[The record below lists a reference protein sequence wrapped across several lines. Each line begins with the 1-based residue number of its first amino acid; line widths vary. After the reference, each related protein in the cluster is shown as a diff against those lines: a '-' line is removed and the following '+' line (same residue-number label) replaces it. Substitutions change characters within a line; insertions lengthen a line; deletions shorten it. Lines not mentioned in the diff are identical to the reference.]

1 MKNLSKYCSFFV
13 AFLLSFSITAQDHC
27 ATTEQEQKFLEKH
40 PEFLEESILNRQAL
54 EEFTKNFI
62 ENNQRSGYNAKNYI
76 IPVVF
81 HIIYEN
87 ETGPE
92 NISDQRIHDQIR
104 RINSDFNAYKAD
116 TSDVVQA
123 FKSII
128 GDANIQFALAQKTPQ
143 GNPTTGIVRYQQNT
157 PSGGFETGDMANG
170 RQWDRSKYMNVYS
183 VNQLGLSSAAAYT
196 YRPGN
201 VGSGWDAIY
210 SNYTYINGNNS
221 TLSHEAGHWFNL
233 AHTWGNSNNPEISTN
248 CNGDDGVDDTP
259 NTIGQYGGCDVEA
272 VTCGSLDNVQ
282 NYMNYSSCDR
292 MFTIGQVE
300 RMVAA
305 LESSTASRNNLWTT
319 TNLTATGVNQLYN
332 AEFIN
337 RQVVCEGGDIPFH
350 DISLI
355 NGKNTWNW
363 TFEGG
368 TPAASD
374 ERTPRV
380 IYDNAGMYDVNLTV
394 GNGTGNMSKNKPNN
408 IFVLPRI
415 GTFPPFEQGFE
426 NATNLLTE
434 DWLVN
439 ASGTSPKSW
448 EIDNTVGYSG
458 TSSLKVSNYNNSAGN
473 KTEFIT
479 QPIDLSLYSSATFEM
494 QIAYSRIGSSLDKL
508 ELFMSRDCGET
519 WFTLGT
525 KSASQLSSATETA
538 SAFVPTLQSEWK
550 KHTFLVYMS
559 SYLVENFV
567 LKAVFSGEGGNNIY
581 IDDINI
587 VGNFK
592 QHPMLEY
599 PLNNSDDVPATVKL
613 DWKAVP
619 DVDKYEYQLDVVET
633 FDSPSLISGTKD
645 YIAFDKT
652 LEDTEF
658 TAEGLIRGQTYYWR
672 VRTIIGTSN
681 SNWSDVWNFKVSTV
695 SSLEDELNGKSN
707 LVIYPNPTKDN
718 AILNIYVEQ
727 TQTTSIKIID
737 MLGKVVQNIENVQLN
752 DGINNIELNTQPLQ
766 SGVYFVV
773 ATNNNETQTI
783 KFIKQ

>member
-1 MKNLSKYCSFFV
+1 MNRLFIFLLYFFILFINV
-13 AFLLSFSITAQDHC
+13 TAQEKCATSNKLNAFLNSNS
-27 ATTEQEQKFLEKH
+27 EKT
-40 PEFLEESILNRQAL
+40 IDYLNEKEL
-54 EEFTKNFI
+54 NKIYIEEFIKNYQS
-62 ENNQRSGYNAKNYI
+62 NRYNSKNYI

-81 HIIYEN
+81 HIIHN
-87 ETGPE
+87 NGPE

-104 RINSDFNAYKAD
+104 RLNEDFNGYSKD
-116 TSDVVQA
+116 TADVVPA

-128 GDANIQFALAQKTPQ
+128 GDANFQFVLAQKDPQ
-143 GNPTTGIVRYQQNT
+143 GNPTTGINRYQQAT
-157 PSGGFETGDMANG
+157 PSGGFDDSDMVTG
-170 RQWDRSKYMNVYS
+170 RQWDRSKYLNIYS
-183 VNQLGLSSAAAYT
+183 VDQFGFGGAAAYT
-196 YRPGN
+196 YYPSNWWPGA
-201 VGSGWDAIY
+201 GGDAIF
-210 SNYTYINGNNS
+210 SLYTYISGNNG
-221 TLSHEAGHWFNL
+221 TLTHEVGHWFNL
-233 AHTWGNSNNPEISTN
+233 PHTWGDSNEPEESSN
-248 CNGDDGVDDTP
+248 CNYDDGVDDTP

-282 NYMNYSSCDR
+282 NYMNYSSCDK

-305 LESSTASRNNLWTT
+305 LESSIASRNNLWTDA
-319 TNLTATGVNQLYN
+319 NLIATGVNQLYN
-332 AEFIN
+332 AEFTN

-773 ATNNNETQTI
+773 ATNNNEIQTI